1 MFPREEGVQ
10 LAGFPQVN
18 AADGIAAVHLAF
30 LKRTPV
36 TVAQLSNLQSERQWR
51 LTEHAVEKS
60 HAWLRSP
67 AWRGRGAVAALRG
80 VCKYRRTF

>member
-1 MFPREEGVQ
+1 M
-10 LAGFPQVN
+10 AGFPQVN

-60 HAWLRSP
+60 HLGW
-67 AWRGRGAVAALRG
+67 GAVAALRG